1 MNNIYIYIYIY
12 MKKKYTKKKARG
24 FSKITGKTR
33 ISRAQTKQ
41 LSDAYNIIIKE
52 LSSSEREKL
61 IKTMSKFQKTFKQK
75 LQDKK
80 TKSKKTP
87 VYKSSKYY
95 KTLQEIPAPLLDK
108 ILNKINEKFEIK
120 DDEAK
125 NLLMK
130 TILASSVCNVFN
142 KSLEKILEFNKTIL
156 NYCKQACKYL
166 SNIQSYSMYPSSADE
181 EDREII
187 DDEYRLVKQ
196 SLRDKMGVVFFNLK
210 KLLIMRNNIVKQLDN
225 ILKIIDNKDDDSK
238 TYKDLIDNLNIDY
251 YYEEFNNEEFN
262 NAELY
267 IDGRAFNLDDKIE
280 KLRQELPNIFEEVKI
295 SFERLLKTKL
305 IYSKDDLTTLYSIVG
320 SIYDATTSID
330 YSLAQFEEFLEL
342 KKSNKKSRSR
352 GSTSRR

>member
-1 MNNIYIYIYIY
+1 MNNIY

-24 FSKITGKTR
+24 FFKITNKTK
-33 ISRAQTKQ
+33 ISREQTKQ
-41 LSDAYNIIIKE
+41 LSDAYDIIIKE
-52 LSSSEREKL
+52 LSSSEQKKL
-61 IKTMSKFQKTFKQK
+61 NKNMSIFQKTFKQK

-108 ILNKINEKFEIK
+108 ILSKINEKFEIK

-130 TILASSVCNVFN
+130 NILASSVCNVFN
-142 KSLEKILEFNKTIL
+142 KSLDKILEFNKTIL
-156 NYCKQACKYL
+156 KYCKEAYKYL
-166 SNIQSYSMYPSSADE
+166 SEIQSYSMYPSSADE
-181 EDREII
+181 EERETI
-187 DDEYRLVKQ
+187 DNKFRPVKQ
-196 SLRDKMGVVFFNLK
+196 TLRDKMGGVFFNLN
-210 KLLIMRNNIVKQLDN
+210 KLSIMRNNIVTQLNN

-238 TYKDLIDNLNIDY
+238 IYKDLIDNLNIDY
-251 YYEEFNNEEFN
+251 LDEFDK
-262 NAELY
+262 AELHRY
-267 IDGRAFNLDDKIE
+267 GRTYDLDNKID
-280 KLRQELPNIFEEVKI
+280 KLSHELPEIFEKVKI

-305 IYSKDDLTTLYSIVG
+305 IYSKDDITTMYSIVG

-330 YSLAQFEEFLEL
+330 YTLAQFFEEFLKL
-342 KKSNKKSRSR
+342 KKKSSVSRKSRSR

>member
-1 MNNIYIYIYIY
+1 MNNIY

-24 FSKITGKTR
+24 FSKITGKSR
-33 ISRAQTKQ
+33 ISRTQTKE
-41 LSDAYNIIIKE
+41 LSDAYKIIIEE
-52 LSSSEREKL
+52 LSSDEKEKL
-61 IKTMSKFQKTFKQK
+61 IKVMNKFQKTFKQK

-95 KTLQEIPAPLLDK
+95 KTLEEVPAPLLDK

-130 TILASSVCNVFN
+130 TILASSVSNVFN
-142 KSLEKILEFNKTIL
+142 KSLDNILEFNKTIL

-166 SNIQSYSMYPSSADE
+166 SDIQSYSMYPSSADE
-181 EDREII
+181 EEREII
-187 DDEYRLVKQ
+187 DDEYRPVKQ
-196 SLRDKMGVVFFNLK
+196 SLRDKMGGVFFNLN
-210 KLLIMRNNIVKQLDN
+210 KLLIMRNNIVTQLNN

-238 TYKDLIDNLNIDY
+238 IYKDLIDNLNIDY
-251 YYEEFNNEEFN
+251 LEEFDKS
-262 NAELY
+262 ELY
-267 IDGRAFNLDDKIE
+267 NGGSTYDLDDKIA
-280 KLRQELPNIFEEVKI
+280 KLRKELPEIFEKVKI

-305 IYSKDDLTTLYSIVG
+305 ILSKDDITTMYSIVG

-330 YSLAQFEEFLEL
+330 YTLVQFEEFLEL
-342 KKSNKKSRSR
+342 KKKSNKKSTSR
-352 GSTSRR
+352 ASTSRR

>member
-1 MNNIYIYIYIY
+1 
-12 MKKKYTKKKARG
+12 MKKKNTKKKARG
-24 FSKITGKTR
+24 FSKITGKSR

-41 LSDAYNIIIKE
+41 VSDAYDIIIKE
-52 LSSSEREKL
+52 LSSLDREKL
-61 IKTMSKFQKTFKQK
+61 EKLNKTMSKFQKTFKQK

-120 DDEAK
+120 DEDAK
-125 NLLMK
+125 HLLMN

-142 KSLEKILEFNKTIL
+142 KSLDKILEFNKTIL

-166 SNIQSYSMYPSSADE
+166 NDIQNYSMYPSSADE
-181 EDREII
+181 EERQII
-187 DDEYRLVKQ
+187 DDDFRPVKK
-196 SLRDKMGVVFFNLK
+196 SLRDKIAGVFLNLN
-210 KLLIMRNNIVKQLDN
+210 KLLIMRNNIVTQLDI

-238 TYKDLIDNLNIDY
+238 SYKDLIDNLNIDY
-251 YYEEFNNEEFN
+251 YEEFND
-262 NAELY
+262 AELCNG
-267 IDGRAFNLDDKIE
+267 GRAFKLDDKIE

-295 SFERLLKTKL
+295 NFERLLKTKL
-305 IYSKDDLTTLYSIVG
+305 VYSKGDVTTLYSIVG

-330 YSLAQFEEFLEL
+330 YSLAHFEEFLEL
-342 KKSNKKSRSR
+342 KKSNKKSKSR

>member
-1 MNNIYIYIYIY
+1 MNNIY

-24 FSKITGKTR
+24 FSKITGKSR
-33 ISRAQTKQ
+33 ISRTQTKQ
-41 LSDAYNIIIKE
+41 LSDAYDIIIKE

-61 IKTMSKFQKTFKQK
+61 NKTMSKFQKTFKQK

-108 ILNKINEKFEIK
+108 ILSKINEKYELK

-130 TILASSVCNVFN
+130 TILASNVSNVFN
-142 KSLEKILEFNKTIL
+142 KSLDNILEFNKTIL

-166 SNIQSYSMYPSSADE
+166 SDIQSYSMMYPSSADE
-181 EDREII
+181 EEREII
-187 DDEYRLVKQ
+187 DDEFRPVKQ
-196 SLRDKMGVVFFNLK
+196 SLRDKMGSVFFNLN
-210 KLLIMRNNIVKQLDN
+210 KLLIMRNNIVTQLDN

-238 TYKDLIDNLNIDY
+238 IYKHLIDNLNIDY
-251 YYEEFNNEEFN
+251 YKEFN

-267 IDGRAFNLDDKIE
+267 NGGRAFNLDDKIE
-280 KLRQELPNIFEEVKI
+280 KLRHELPNIFEEVKI

-305 IYSKDDLTTLYSIVG
+305 IYSKDDVTTLYSIVG

-330 YSLAQFEEFLEL
+330 YSLAQFEEFLDL
-342 KKSNKKSRSR
+342 KKKSSISRKSRSR

>member
-1 MNNIYIYIYIY
+1 MNNIY

-33 ISRAQTKQ
+33 ISRAQAQEQKKQ
-41 LSDAYNIIIKE
+41 LSDAYDDIIKK
-52 LSSSEREKL
+52 LSSSDREKL
-61 IKTMSKFQKTFKQK
+61 NKTMNKFQKTFKQK

-95 KTLQEIPAPLLDK
+95 KTLEEVPAPLLDK

-130 TILASSVCNVFN
+130 TILASSVSNVFN
-142 KSLEKILEFNKTIL
+142 KSLDKILEFNKTIL
-156 NYCKQACKYL
+156 NYYKQACKYL
-166 SNIQSYSMYPSSADE
+166 SQIQSYSMYPSSADE

-187 DDEYRLVKQ
+187 DDEYRPVKQ
-196 SLRDKMGVVFFNLK
+196 SLRDKMGGVFFNLN
-210 KLLIMRNNIVKQLDN
+210 KLLIMRNNIVTQLDN
-225 ILKIIDNKDDDSK
+225 ILKIIDKKDDDSK

-251 YYEEFNNEEFN
+251 YEEFN

-267 IDGRAFNLDDKIE
+267 NGGRAFNLDDKIE

-305 IYSKDDLTTLYSIVG
+305 IYSKDDITTLYSIVG